1 MTPEA
6 VQTEFSRILDL
17 TRLGKEGEEHHL
29 EATAQECAGLA
40 RRFDFV
46 SLEGL
51 RAEVTV
57 RPSGK
62 RGNIRLAGSFE
73 AHVVQRSVVTQ
84 EPVSTHVKESFNWL
98 FEPKGEEESGDS
110 GDSGEEL
117 VLSSE
122 MEEAEPLEG
131 EELDMGECI
140 AQYLSLALDPY
151 PRLPDEQVPPE
162 LTEKLTG
169 ESTGQA
175 ETRESPFSVLQDL
188 KNNN

>member
-1 MTPEA
+1 MTSEA
-6 VQTEFSRILDL
+6 VQAEFSRILDL
-17 TRLGKEGEEHHL
+17 TRLGKEGEEHRL

-51 RAEVTV
+51 CAEVTV

-62 RGNIRLAGSFE
+62 RGNIRLTGSFE

-84 EPVSTHVKESFNWL
+84 EPVTSHVKESFNWL
-98 FEPKGEEESGDS
+98 FEPKREEEPGDS

-117 VLSSE
+117 VLSPG

-151 PRLPDEQVPPE
+151 PRLPGEQVPQE
-162 LTEKLTG
+162 LREQLTG
-169 ESTGQA
+169 ESTGQT
-175 ETRESPFSVLQDL
+175 ETRESPFSVLRDL
-188 KNNN
+188 KNRS